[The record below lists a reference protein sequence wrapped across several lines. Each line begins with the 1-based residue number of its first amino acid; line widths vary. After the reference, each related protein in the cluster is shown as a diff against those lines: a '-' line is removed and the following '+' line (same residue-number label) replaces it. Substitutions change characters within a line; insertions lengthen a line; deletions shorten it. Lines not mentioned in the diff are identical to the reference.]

1 MTFSKS
7 LEKAGRIDIG
17 LYLPSVGSSVL
28 NARITLAIL
37 SDPGNIPV
45 DNEMLNTY
53 TRGWTLFW
61 GDWWIISMDI

>member
-17 LYLPSVGSSVL
+17 LYSPSVGSSVL
-28 NARITLAIL
+28 NPRITLAIL

-45 DNEMLNTY
+45 DNEMFNTY
-53 TRGWTLFW
+53 TRG
-61 GDWWIISMDI
+61 